1 MTNSERRRYRR
12 RLWFWRIVALI
23 AIVIVIA
30 GFFGDDGPDGPY
42 IARYELQ
49 GVIFDDPLRDD
60 LMAEIADNE
69 DIEAL
74 VLRINSP
81 GGTTAG
87 SEALYESLR
96 RVAESK
102 RVVAVL
108 GEVAA
113 SGGYIAAISADH
125 IVARGNTLTGS
136 IGVIAQAPNVT
147 GLMEMVGVSMEEV
160 KSSPLKG
167 QPSPFSEP
175 TPEVIAA
182 EEALVEDGYQWFRGL
197 VGERRTLDDAALD
210 VVADGRVFSGRQA
223 VANGLVD
230 QIGGETA
237 AIAWLNEQGVESGL
251 PVEDVFVER
260 EDKGL
265 FGFGDSWFLSQITGR
280 ARPSHGGLTLLSI
293 LK

>member
-1 MTNSERRRYRR
+1 
-12 RLWFWRIVALI
+12 LWFWRIVALI
-23 AIVIVIA
+23 AIVLVIA

-136 IGVIAQAPNVT
+136 IGVIAQ
-147 GLMEMVGVSMEEV
+147 
-160 KSSPLKG
+160 
-167 QPSPFSEP
+167 PFSKP
-175 TPEVIAA
+175 TPDVIAA

-197 VGERRTLDDAALD
+197 VGERHTLDDAALD